1 MDFKFL
7 EPYNFEFKHSMRMWD
22 KKEMLG
28 NYRVQLNVAGY
39 EFYGQAELPQQAKH
53 NAAVQALPIVRNL
66 PDPTGT
72 AAVVAK
78 PGKRS
83 SSLPERTKKYKLKYF
98 SWCCR
103 RRRSRGTGRDDR
115 QLRNWTDLREE
126 HQHGSQRD
134 RHAERL
140 RPRVDPRLR
149 SRTSAPE
156 GQSDNVHL

>member
-1 MDFKFL
+1 MCNTAISKL
-7 EPYNFEFKHSMRMWD
+7 Y
-22 KKEMLG
+22 
-28 NYRVQLNVAGY
+28 
-39 EFYGQAELPQQAKH
+39 YGILFFSLSEHKANTTELHPK
-53 NAAVQALPIVRNL
+53 VRQ
-66 PDPTGT
+66 TC
-72 AAVVAK
+72 
-78 PGKRS
+78 
-83 SSLPERTKKYKLKYF
+83 F